1 MVLGRSKGVI
11 CRTSWLSLRRSSGV
25 WSVPWGRQ
33 GGFRGTQSSFYPKLL
48 GLKIDLVLVR
58 GRIKGVR
65 VGAVS

>member
-1 MVLGRSKGVI
+1 MGPAGSLLGDTV
-11 CRTSWLSLRRSSGV
+11 V
-25 WSVPWGRQ
+25 FWSVPWGWQ